1 MSVKSLFCPVLGR
14 RSKLTDKVDPGI
26 GRNEFTFRMKYGLI
40 KCDNNVKKCYDT

>member
-1 MSVKSLFCPVLGR
+1 MSMKSLFCRVQFR
-14 RSKLTDKVDPGI
+14 RCKVTDKVDSGI

>member
-1 MSVKSLFCPVLGR
+1 MCVKSLFCRVLFR
-14 RSKLTDKVDPGI
+14 RSKLTKKVDSGI